1 MYPNSHLDPHT
12 FHEVCWKPDVSLLTQ
27 DQIMYMETEHD
38 QGKVQSVIDLVAFKK
53 AALKVLE
60 VNLDESDPSSLW
72 FANRGPCR
80 SAYEEYALLV
90 QNAKALVQLEQQF
103 GEEDGATF
111 SLLQSGEPKLG
122 LSTDSVYDLLIVK
135 VSDELSTLD
144 TDEVIATLKPILSQ
158 EATILRLKTTTP
170 SAPAGQ
176 TSESNGDLSD
186 PLSNASSATPTTPS
200 QDSDVEKDEP
210 TRASS
215 VLSSSAWDKELATKM
230 FNAASD
236 IDMDSSLTFHDQ
248 ELAATACLSRPVS
261 AVTEPQ
267 TSKPLIV
274 TQFSEGLS
282 IRLPP
287 TLEKALTK
295 ANWEISY
302 QTWPL
307 QDPQDGS
314 VVLVLDELL
323 KPVLRNIN
331 TSNWEQL
338 KSLVNSHLPT
348 LWVTKGAQGLVTNP
362 ENSMVHGLFRTARQE
377 DPSLQLFTLDVG
389 SSTSPASTAA
399 IDTVLRLIKAG
410 SSSET
415 EYMERDGIIHVQRI
429 MPDDLVNSF
438 RHAEEYGFETVTK
451 KFHGT
456 EVQLK
461 LYAERLGT
469 LNSLTWNEVEQEQPE
484 LLPSQIEVEVMAVGV
499 NFKDVAITMGIV
511 PDNEYNIGFESAGFV
526 KRLGSDVTN
535 FNVGDRVCMLKAGCY
550 ANRVRVAAARCHI
563 IPDTM
568 SFEEAATIPSV
579 YLCSLY
585 AMYHLGCLKEG
596 QVRYVNFYELYTNFC

>member
-1 MYPNSHLDPHT
+1 MYIDSPLDPHT
-12 FHEVCWKPDVSLLTQ
+12 FHAVCWKSDVSLLTQ

-38 QGKVQSVIDLVAFKK
+38 QGKAQAVIDLVAFKK

-60 VNLDESDPSSLW
+60 VNLEESDSSSLW
-72 FANRGPCR
+72 LAKRGPCR

-103 GEEDGATF
+103 DEEDGATF
-111 SLLQSGEPKLG
+111 SLFQSGEPNLG

-135 VSDELSTLD
+135 VSDELSTID
-144 TDEVIATLKPILSQ
+144 ADEVIATLKPILSQ
-158 EATILRLKTTTP
+158 DATIIQLKTTTP
-170 SAPAGQ
+170 SALAGQ
-176 TSESNGDLSD
+176 TSESTESFSN
-186 PLSNASSATPTTPS
+186 PLSNASSATPDTSS

-215 VLSSSAWDKELATKM
+215 ALSSPAWDKELASKT

-236 IDMDSSLTFHDQ
+236 LDIDSSLIFYDQ
-248 ELAATACLSRPVS
+248 KLAATAYFSRQIS
-261 AVTEPQ
+261 TATESQ
-267 TSKPLIV
+267 SSRSLV
-274 TQFSEGLS
+274 VARFSDSSS

-287 TLEKALTK
+287 TLDKALTK
-295 ANWEISY
+295 ANWKISY

-307 QDPQDGS
+307 QDAPENS

-331 TSNWEQL
+331 ASNWEQL
-338 KSLVNSHLPT
+338 KSLINSHLPT

-362 ENSMVHGLFRTARQE
+362 ENSMIHGLFRVARQE
-377 DPSLQLFTLDVG
+377 DPSLQLFTLDVE

-451 KFHGT
+451 KLHGT
-456 EVQLK
+456 EVQVK
-461 LYAERLGT
+461 LHAERLGT
-469 LNSLTWNEVEQEQPE
+469 LNSLTWCEVEQEQPE
-484 LLPSQIEVEVMAVGV
+484 LLPFQVEVEVRAVGV

-511 PDNEYNIGFESAGFV
+511 PDNEYNIGFESAGII
-526 KRLGSDVTN
+526 KRLGSDVTQ

-550 ANRVRVAAARCHI
+550 ANRVRVAAERCHI

-596 QVRYVNFYELYTNFC
+596 QVRYINFLELCADFR